1 MSKKSHAIASDCR
14 RGRFQ
19 EAAVRAIRPLRPFG
33 FWVLIVFLTLSAV
46 PAVRAQDEQRRT
58 KVPLIGKIGGGS
70 NRQAFSGKVQAV
82 DPKRKLLV
90 VDAVEGSHT
99 EYFPVKGNFEVT
111 APGGRKTRVSEL
123 TPGTNII
130 IYYEVKNDRRSV
142 TSILVLGSQ
151 APEKETEAKK
161 PASLS

>member
-1 MSKKSHAIASDCR
+1 M
-14 RGRFQ
+14 
-19 EAAVRAIRPLRPFG
+19 RAIHPLCRFG

-70 NRQAFSGKVQAV
+70 NRQAFSGKVQSV
-82 DPKRKLLV
+82 DTKRKLLI

-99 EYFPVKGNFEVT
+99 EFFPVKGNFE
-111 APGGRKTRVSEL
+111 AKEPGGKKIRVSEL

-130 IYYEVKNDRRSV
+130 IYYEVKDDRRSV
-142 TSILVLGSQ
+142 TDILVLGSKS
-151 APEKETEAKK
+151 PEKETEAKK
-161 PASLS
+161 PASPS

>member
-1 MSKKSHAIASDCR
+1 M
-14 RGRFQ
+14 
-19 EAAVRAIRPLRPFG
+19 RAIRPLRPFG

-151 APEKETEAKK
+151 IGRAHV
-161 PASLS
+161 